1 MYFNSSTALAM
12 TLNKLGWVPL
22 CVGTVSLYVYY
33 TTCNFAVMPAKM
45 LFSEML
51 KLRQTVL
58 QKETAEIRVRNLHE
72 AECTGSNV
80 APYVCQVGF

>member
-12 TLNKLGWVPL
+12 TLNKLGWVPM

-33 TTCNFAVMPAKM
+33 ATCNFAVMPTKM

-51 KLRQTVL
+51 KLRQTVFEKRDRGFVL
-58 QKETAEIRVRNLHE
+58 AEII
-72 AECTGSNV
+72 
-80 APYVCQVGF
+80 Q